1 MAAVST
7 RDRTNQEV
15 LADLEETLS
24 WDGRIDSTGI
34 EPEISNGVVTLKG
47 SVPNYTS
54 RAAAV
59 EQARLTPGVSQVE
72 DRLRVEIQGSGPGMD
87 DDVLTARAN
96 DSLQWASALE
106 GSDIRALVRE
116 GTVELEG
123 SVDAHWKIQRA
134 FNLVM
139 GIRGVTDVKNNLA
152 VVPTDDVADEALA
165 EQILQA
171 LRRNVLVDESRIEV
185 EVNAGVVTL
194 KGSVP
199 SWMEANTVREV
210 VSNTPGTLDIKDL
223 LETDREPAPA

>member
-1 MAAVST
+1 MAPVSAGG
-7 RDRTNQEV
+7 RTDQEILSD
-15 LADLEETLS
+15 LAETLR

-34 EPEISNGVVTLKG
+34 DPEVSNGVVTLQG

-59 EQARLTPGVSQVE
+59 EQARLTPGVSKVE
-72 DRLRVEIQGSGPGMD
+72 DRLDVEVREGTPGMD
-87 DDVLTARAN
+87 DDLLAARAN
-96 DSLQWASALE
+96 DILQWDSALE
-106 GSDIRALVRE
+106 GADIRALVQD

-123 SVDAHWKIQRA
+123 SVDAHWKTRRA

-139 GIRGVTDVKNNLA
+139 GIRGVIDVKNNLA

-165 EQILQA
+165 EQILRA
-171 LRRNVLVDESRIEV
+171 LRRNVLVDESRIQV

-199 SWMEANTVREV
+199 SWMEANTVRDV
-210 VSNTPGTLDIKDL
+210 VSNTPGTLDIRDL
-223 LETDREPAPA
+223 LETDMEPAPA